1 MFGHSMIYI
10 RVRTDCGKLWKVVEI
25 ENYIFQGLDSF
36 GNERI
41 FKMAIEKFWIFV
53 YKNSKNILKSM

>member
-1 MFGHSMIYI
+1 MFVHRMIYI
-10 RVRTDCGKLWKVVEI
+10 RVRTDCGKLWKAVEI
-25 ENYIFQGLDSF
+25 ENSIFQGLESF

-53 YKNSKNILKSM
+53 CKNSKNILKSM